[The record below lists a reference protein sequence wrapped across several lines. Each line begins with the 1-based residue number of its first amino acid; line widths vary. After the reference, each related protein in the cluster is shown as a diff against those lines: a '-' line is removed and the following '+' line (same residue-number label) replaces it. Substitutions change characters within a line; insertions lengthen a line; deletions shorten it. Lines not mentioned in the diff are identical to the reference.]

1 MSKWKGLLYMGKD
14 LSDYFLINSK
24 GELLNKKTGRILKYS
39 INNQTGYLQVCVSMG
54 SRKSKKIITPAD
66 EKTHGFNR
74 VDDSPQ
80 IFNYV
85 QMYILKISTRY
96 AILNL

>member
-1 MSKWKGLLYMGKD
+1 MQ
-14 LSDYFLINSK
+14 
-24 GELLNKKTGRILKYS
+24 KTYTVYKIT
-39 INNQTGYLQVCVSMG
+39 N
-54 SRKSKKIITPAD
+54 IITPAD

>member
-1 MSKWKGLLYMGKD
+1 M
-14 LSDYFLINSK
+14 DYK
-24 GELLNKKTGRILKYS
+24 ER
-39 INNQTGYLQVCVSMG
+39 
-54 SRKSKKIITPAD
+54 IITPAD

-85 QMYILKISTRY
+85 
-96 AILNL
+96 